1 MGLSEDD
8 KLSLTRSLSGLAE
21 EVADDGLLYAYLGV
35 AQELI
40 LTRRN
45 PFSDDPTS
53 EDWEPRYDR
62 LQCEVAA
69 QMLLRRGA
77 EGEVTHTENGIS
89 RQYTTGYVAGPLLAR
104 VVPKARAI

>member
-1 MGLSEDD
+1 MELSEDD
-8 KLSLTRSLSGLAE
+8 KLSLTRSLSGLDE
-21 EVADDGLLYAYLGV
+21 EVANDDLLYAYLGT
-35 AQELI
+35 AHDLI

-45 PFSDDPTS
+45 PFSDDPMA
-53 EDWEPRYDR
+53 EEWEPRYDR

-69 QMLLRRGA
+69 QMLLRRGT

-89 RQYTTGYVAGPLLAR
+89 RQYVTGYVAGPLLAR